1 MGCSARGEGRQAGQ
15 TLEGSKGSF
24 LVVSTP
30 TATRKDGFFG
40 VCTISAV
47 VSQCMR
53 CYILIGVFSFAQHP
67 LKKNHQFFFGNVRKL
82 FRDVDTSS
90 VATPHSPPTN
100 PASPPP
106 TSLESQMLEFAAQVG
121 TDERALHQIIKMGN
135 VCGHV
140 RVMRFVTLCK
150 IEEMMVDAKQVAKV
164 AVASDSLPPKNDE
177 ATSCLMI

>member
-1 MGCSARGEGRQAGQ
+1 MAAPSREGRQARRWGAD
-15 TLEGSKGSF
+15 GGF
-24 LVVSTP
+24 GGLVLGCIDADRNEERRLFRRLHNFCS
-30 TATRKDGFFG
+30 
-40 VCTISAV
+40 
-47 VSQCMR
+47 SQSVHALLHSNR
-53 CYILIGVFSFAQHP
+53 RFSFAQHP
-67 LKKNHQFFFGNVRKL
+67 FKNNQFFFGNVRTL
-82 FRDVDTSS
+82 FRDVATSS

-150 IEEMMVDAKQVAKV
+150 IEEMMVDAKKVAKV
-164 AVASDSLPPKNDE
+164 AVTSDWLPPQK
-177 ATSCLMI
+177 